1 MDSENGRKG
10 AKRIKGR
17 GTGRKSE
24 SHLVERGS
32 GKELYEKLDK
42 QEEEKR
48 QESNTI
54 EEKWEEIKR
63 IMYGTMVKKR
73 VRKKKKKLGHKD
85 LWD

>member
-1 MDSENGRKG
+1 MNSEDGRKG

-32 GKELYEKLDK
+32 GKELYEELGK

-48 QESNTI
+48 HESNTI

-63 IMYGTMVKKR
+63 IIYTGP
-73 VRKKKKKLGHKD
+73 
-85 LWD
+85 W